1 MPVHTTLLKATSYMT
16 HHDEFSTIREMVVS
30 HSADIFQD
38 DSGIPYH
45 LFAPDRWNVQLYGEY
60 TKPYGSFGWLEQPD
74 LRKAYL
80 AEKVKPLSLR
90 LGYGFGK
97 VTSNLLL
104 AKRVPETK

>member
-1 MPVHTTLLKATSYMT
+1 VLKQ
-16 HHDEFSTIREMVVS
+16 
-30 HSADIFQD
+30 SAAIFQD

-45 LFAPDRWNVQLYGEY
+45 LFAPEQWKVQLYGEY
-60 TKPYGSFGWLEQPD
+60 TKPYGSFAWLEQPD

-80 AEKVKPLSLR
+80 KETVKPLTLR

-104 AKRVPETK
+104 AKRVNETK